1 MKIARRKLLL
11 NQFVT
16 IFCFLQSI
24 PEELGDANNSGESGG
39 TAFLPV
45 QQSTSEGE
53 LKLHLS
59 DDEDDEDDEDE
70 EEDFENNCEKALE
83 DEEAEGEEEEE
94 GQDPADQE
102 DPQQEVDED
111 QEQVQEEETGEQEAE
126 GDVTPAPVPEQED
139 PEAVALKKRT

>member
-1 MKIARRKLLL
+1 M
-11 NQFVT
+11 T
-16 IFCFLQSI
+16 ISCSLQSI

-59 DDEDDEDDEDE
+59 DDEDDDEDDDE

-83 DEEAEGEEEEE
+83 DEEAEEEGEDE
-94 GQDPADQE
+94 GQDPSEQE
-102 DPQQEVDED
+102 EPQQDED
-111 QEQVQEEETGEQEAE
+111 QEQIQGEETGEQEAE

>member
-1 MKIARRKLLL
+1 M
-11 NQFVT
+11 T
-16 IFCFLQSI
+16 ISCSLQSI

-59 DDEDDEDDEDE
+59 DDEDDDEDDDE

-83 DEEAEGEEEEE
+83 DEEAEEE
-94 GQDPADQE
+94 GEDERQDPSEQE
-102 DPQQEVDED
+102 EPQQDED
-111 QEQVQEEETGEQEAE
+111 QEQVQGEETGEQEAE

>member
-1 MKIARRKLLL
+1 MNIARRNSLLIK
-11 NQFVT
+11 FIT
-16 IFCFLQSI
+16 IPCSLQSI
-24 PEELGDANNSGESGG
+24 PEELGDSNNPGESGG

-59 DDEDDEDDEDE
+59 DDEDDDEEDDEE
-70 EEDFENNCEKALE
+70 IDFENNCEKALE
-83 DEEAEGEEEEE
+83 DEEAEEEEE
-94 GQDPADQE
+94 GGQDPAEQE
-102 DPQQEVDED
+102 EPQQEVDED
-111 QEQVQEEETGEQEAE
+111 QEQVQGEEAGEQEAE